1 MMIRPQ
7 YRLQTALSTGAFLL
21 VSAACAIAEEPLDAL
36 LAAARSGDVEKIK
49 TLVTASPTL
58 INEKNRYGDTPLF
71 AAVENMQLEA
81 AKTLLGAGAS
91 VEGMFRRDW
100 RMLHAVAFVGEP
112 GKIAPERR
120 KAMAVLLIEHGADA
134 SGAND
139 AGTTPLH
146 MAVLRGRMELLE
158 TLVAAKANINAKDIK
173 ESTPLH
179 FAARFNQ
186 PKVIEWL
193 VKHGANPNAPDRM
206 GNTPLHDAVHRFKKE
221 AFYALIKAGADPNA
235 RNDLRRTPLHLT
247 GIAGRKVEEIDT
259 RMAEVADVLLAHGA
273 DRHAWD
279 DANWTTI
286 KYAKKN
292 GRVKVIAVLESYSSK

>member
-1 MMIRPQ
+1 MMIRSEF
-7 YRLQTALSTGAFLL
+7 RLPTALFAGVCLL
-21 VSAACAIAEEPLDAL
+21 VSAGGAVAEEPLDRL
-36 LAAARSGDVEKIK
+36 FAAARSGDVEKIK

-58 INEKNRYGDTPLF
+58 VTEKNRYGDTPLF

-91 VEGMFRRDW
+91 VEGTFRRDW
-100 RMLHAVAFVGEP
+100 RMLHAVAFFGEP
-112 GKIAPERR
+112 GRFKPERR
-120 KAMAVLLIEHGADA
+120 KAMAVLLIENGADA

-139 AGTTPLH
+139 DGTTPLH
-146 MAVLRGRMELLE
+146 MAALKGRMELLE
-158 TLVAAKANINAKDIK
+158 TFVTAKADINAKDIK

-206 GNTPLHDAVHRFKKE
+206 GDTPLHDAVNRFKRD
-221 AFYALIKAGADPNA
+221 ALLALIKAGADPNA

-247 GIAGRKVEEIDT
+247 GISGRRVEEVDQL
-259 RMAEVADVLLAHGA
+259 MAEVADLLLAHGA
-273 DRHAWD
+273 DIHAWD
-279 DANWTTI
+279 DANRTTI

-292 GRVKVIAVLESYSSK
+292 GRVKVVAVLESYSSK